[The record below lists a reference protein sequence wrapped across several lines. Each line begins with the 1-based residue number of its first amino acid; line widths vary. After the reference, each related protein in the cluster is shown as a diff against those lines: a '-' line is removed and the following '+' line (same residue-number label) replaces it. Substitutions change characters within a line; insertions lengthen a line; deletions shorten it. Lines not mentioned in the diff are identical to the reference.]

1 MLHSFFF
8 EFFRNLEVP
17 RSWPPTHKLIRFRY
31 LSDYEDNSDVSLKSG
46 NARNYV
52 ENSKV
57 SESLLLM
64 KFYSLSHG
72 VVSHLLSGKEGDLP
86 MQATDE
92 QMDIILSCKSLFLI
106 GRSGTGKTTV
116 LTMKLFQNEQKFR
129 IASEGCY
136 EGECSQ
142 FRGTEVVDDNEDSK
156 KSVLR
161 QLFVTVS
168 PKLCFAVK
176 QNVSQLTRCPSTH
189 ILSPFL
195 PSFIFLF

>member
-1 MLHSFFF
+1 M
-8 EFFRNLEVP
+8 EVP
-17 RSWPPTHKLIRFRY
+17 RSWPTSEKVIRFRY
-31 LSDYEDNSDVSLKSG
+31 LSDCEDKSEASVNPGDV
-46 NARNYV
+46 RNYV

-64 KFYSLSHG
+64 KFYSLSRG

-86 MQATDE
+86 MQVTDE
-92 QMDIILSCKSLFLI
+92 QMDIILSGKSLFLI

-142 FRGTEVVDDNEDSK
+142 FRGTEVVDDNQDSK

-176 QNVSQLTRCPSTH
+176 QNVSQLTRCQ
-189 ILSPFL
+189 ILIFYPFFFHL
-195 PSFIFLF
+195 LFSCSDFKN